1 MVGFGARPPG
11 ALAAVMTLADDA
23 VAVRRTRA
31 RGVPEAAL
39 RRQLASVPTPRMRR
53 FIFVRRVTI
62 RAQPDQIGRAMEA
75 ALARLSDNEAAD
87 VLSFADLP
95 ALAVA
100 CARAALSG
108 GLSAWHWRTLGLPRM
123 ATPGEAVAALLTEY
137 PRDAGSAVAAL
148 AGQGLL
154 TAVWR
159 TMPDQ
164 AAGRLTLA
172 LLEAAGFAMP
182 AWPADTPA
190 PTLPAAA
197 AGSAADPMVVRAATF
212 WRPVLAGLPPRAE
225 AVRAAAVLSLLRWSP
240 NLLRQPGNR
249 VWPGLLADIHPLAVH
264 DPPRPNEA
272 VPPAAAARPVA
283 TRGSVGG
290 EQPPANAVVGDQS
303 LANGA
308 APAGSA
314 VPASEARPDQPRVPH
329 GEVLATGWGGV
340 LFLINALRRL
350 SVEAVLDAEG
360 PAAPTGWR
368 LLLAL
373 ATAYGLPGDE
383 PLALFLARQ
392 DLETTVRPELLAH
405 LLDSIEALYRPDGP
419 WPLPLA
425 QFARL
430 RATETHLDLDLD
442 AAGADLAVRLAGL
455 DFDPGWVPWLGRV
468 VAFHYPAMPTHQ
480 RRAG

>member
-1 MVGFGARPPG
+1 
-11 ALAAVMTLADDA
+11 MTLAEDA

-31 RGVPEAAL
+31 RGVSEATL
-39 RRQLASVPTPRMRR
+39 RRQMAGVPTPRLRR
-53 FIFVRRVTI
+53 FVFVRRVTI
-62 RAQPDQIGRAMEA
+62 RAQPDRIGRAMEA
-75 ALARLSDNEAAD
+75 ALSRLSDNTVND

-108 GLSAWHWRTLGLPRM
+108 GLSGWHWRVLRLPRM

-148 AGQGLL
+148 GVQGLL
-154 TAVWR
+154 GAVWR

-164 AAGRLTLA
+164 AAGRLTVA
-172 LLEAAGFAMP
+172 LVEAAGVAMP
-182 AWPADTPA
+182 AWPPEAPT

-197 AGSAADPMVVRAATF
+197 GSRAADQLVARAGEF
-212 WRPVLAGLPPRAE
+212 WRPVLAGLPVRAE
-225 AVRAAAVLSLLRWSP
+225 AVRTAAVLSLLRWSP
-240 NLLRQPGNR
+240 NLLRQPSNR
-249 VWPGLLADIHPLAVH
+249 VWPGLLAGIHPPAAH
-264 DPPRPNEA
+264 DPP
-272 VPPAAAARPVA
+272 PPAAAVSPTEAATRPPVA
-283 TRGSVGG
+283 ARDSVGG
-290 EQPPANAVVGDQS
+290 DQPQANAIDGDQPQ
-303 LANGA
+303 ANGGPPSVPA
-308 APAGSA
+308 APAAEATPEQS
-314 VPASEARPDQPRVPH
+314 PAPH

-350 SVEAVLDAEG
+350 SIEALLDAEG
-360 PAAPTGWR
+360 QHAPTGWR

-373 ATAYGLPGDE
+373 GTALGLPEEE
-383 PLALFLARQ
+383 PMAQFLVRQ
-392 DLETTVRPELLAH
+392 DLETSVPPALLAH
-405 LLDSIEALYRPDGP
+405 LLDGIEALYRPDGP

-442 AAGADLAVRLAGL
+442 ATGADLAVRLAGL
-455 DFDPGWVPWLGRV
+455 DFNPGWVPWLGRV